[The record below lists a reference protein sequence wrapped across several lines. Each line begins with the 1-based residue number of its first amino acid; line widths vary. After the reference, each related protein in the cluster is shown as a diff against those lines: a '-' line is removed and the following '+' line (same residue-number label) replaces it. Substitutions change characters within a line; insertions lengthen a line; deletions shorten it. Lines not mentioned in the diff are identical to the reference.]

1 MVDDPAFITNYNWS
15 EFSKLL
21 IFLWLLLIAAVGF
34 AGSILVAH
42 GLIPSLA
49 ASRELPDQR
58 LLKLRPL
65 LYGAAAVFLAGAGVI
80 VRLLVSKADVFEDIY
95 ARWWI

>member
-1 MVDDPAFITNYNWS
+1 MVDDPAFITHFNWS
-15 EFSKLL
+15 ELSKLL

>member
-1 MVDDPAFITNYNWS
+1 MVDDPAYITNYNRS
-15 EFSKLL
+15 EISKLL
-21 IFLWLLLIAAVGF
+21 IFVWLLLIAAVGV
-34 AGSILVAH
+34 AGSMLVAH

-65 LYGAAAVFLAGAGVI
+65 LYSAAAVFLIGAGVI